1 MTVLVLARS
10 ERALA
15 ALELLRPAALVLAVE
30 QDRLPPH
37 ELEAARRG
45 LLGRSDRGRQHG
57 REVEAA
63 FAEAARELADE
74 LATRA
79 RQAGFEVESVH
90 VYEGP
95 RELERLL
102 AGLRPSALVVE
113 RRGRHL
119 PPHVRRLLDEA
130 ASPVLVV

>member
-10 ERALA
+10 QRALA
-15 ALELLRPAALVLAVE
+15 ALELLRPVAIVLAVE

-45 LLGRSDRGRQHG
+45 LLGRSDRGRRHAHD
-57 REVEAA
+57 VEAA
-63 FAEAARELADE
+63 FADAARELADE
-74 LATRA
+74 LAA
-79 RQAGFEVESVH
+79 QAQAAGFEVEAVH
-90 VYEGP
+90 AYHGP